1 MSAPDARTTSAA
13 ASTSGPSWPRRFH
26 VMTVSCTGAHATAGR
41 PRSLGHPLGHAL
53 VSRPPAYRA
62 YDLPVGVDISA
73 DLRRELVDQLRRNG
87 HLTDPRVAAA
97 FLDTPREAFLPD
109 HAQRYGLE
117 AVYRDEAIVTR
128 RDPATGLPLSSSSQP
143 AIMAR
148 MLEMLDVE
156 PGHRVLEIGAGTG
169 YNAALLALL
178 AAAGAGDR
186 GGSVTTI
193 ELDRDVAAA
202 ARDGLLATRSAAR
215 VMVGDGR
222 QGAPEAAPLDRIMVT
237 ASTPSVP
244 RAWFDQL
251 RPGGLLVVPLRLST
265 VLFAVQA
272 VAVFRKVSAGFDS
285 VDVTAGGFMALR
297 GWNERRRGAT
307 LVVPELSGA
316 SGGTGDAGD
325 ADDRPLVEMWGPAIA
340 GMDTPARQRL
350 VVTALGFARRRRLDL
365 GRGSSWSLAAYAAL
379 GLPEE
384 RLVECSRPE
393 WVAAGELGL
402 GVVDAVDGSV
412 AFLVGGSQRA
422 RIEAHGP
429 RGAELA
435 LLNVIDRWRS
445 AGRPGVERLR
455 VRVRYGPERPQAWRS
470 LRRGDQWVAL
480 DWRPPPRR
488 PAAP

>member
-1 MSAPDARTTSAA
+1 
-13 ASTSGPSWPRRFH
+13 
-26 VMTVSCTGAHATAGR
+26 
-41 PRSLGHPLGHAL
+41 
-53 VSRPPAYRA
+53 
-62 YDLPVGVDISA
+62 VGVDISA
-73 DLRRELVDQLRRNG
+73 DLRQELVDQLRGNG

-97 FLDTPREAFLPD
+97 FLDTPREAFLPG
-109 HAQRYGLE
+109 HAQRHGVE

-178 AAAGAGDR
+178 AGAGAGAS
-186 GGSVTTI
+186 GSVTTI

-215 VMVGDGR
+215 VIVGDGR
-222 QGAPEAAPLDRIMVT
+222 AGVPEAAPLDRIIVT

-251 RPGGLLVVPLRLST
+251 RPGGLLVVPLRLSA

-272 VAVFRKVSAGFDS
+272 VAVFRKVAAGFDS
-285 VDVTAGGFMALR
+285 VGVTAGGFMALR
-297 GWNERRRGAT
+297 GGTEARRGAT
-307 LVVPELSGA
+307 LVVPEV
-316 SGGTGDAGD
+316 SGGAGVAANAGVD
-325 ADDRPLVEMWGPAIA
+325 ADDLPLVEMWGPAIA
-340 GMDTPARQRL
+340 GLDTPARQRL

-384 RLVECSRPE
+384 RLVEGSRPQ
-393 WVAAGELGL
+393 WAAAGELGL

-422 RIEAHGP
+422 RIEAHGA

-445 AGRPGVERLR
+445 AGRPGVERLSLR
-455 VRVRYGPERPQAWRS
+455 IRYGPERPPAWRS
-470 LRRGDQWVAL
+470 LRRADQWVAL
-480 DWRPPPRR
+480 DWRPSP
-488 PAAP
+488 

>member
-1 MSAPDARTTSAA
+1 LGRILT
-13 ASTSGPSWPRRFH
+13 ASCPN
-26 VMTVSCTGAHATAGR
+26 
-41 PRSLGHPLGHAL
+41 
-53 VSRPPAYRA
+53 RA

-222 QGAPEAAPLDRIMVT
+222 EGAPEAAPLDRIMVT

-272 VAVFRKVSAGFDS
+272 VAVFRKVAAGFDS

-297 GWNERRRGAT
+297 GGNEARRGAT
-307 LVVPELSGA
+307 LTAPELSGV
-316 SGGTGDAGD
+316 SGAPGD

-350 VVTALGFARRRRLDL
+350 VVTALGFARRRRLDV

-445 AGRPGVERLR
+445 AGRPGVERLG

-480 DWRPPPRR
+480 DWRPPSKLRS
-488 PAAP
+488 

>member
-1 MSAPDARTTSAA
+1 
-13 ASTSGPSWPRRFH
+13 
-26 VMTVSCTGAHATAGR
+26 
-41 PRSLGHPLGHAL
+41 
-53 VSRPPAYRA
+53 
-62 YDLPVGVDISA
+62 VGVDTSA
-73 DLRRELVDQLRRNG
+73 DLRRDLVEQLRRNG
-87 HLTDPRVAAA
+87 HLSDPKVAAA
-97 FLDTPREAFLPD
+97 FLQTPREAFLRG
-109 HAQRYGLE
+109 HAQRHGIE

-156 PGHRVLEIGAGTG
+156 PGQRVLEIGAGTG

-178 AAAGAGDR
+178 VGT

-193 ELDRDVAAA
+193 ELDRDVAAG
-202 ARDGLLATRSAAR
+202 ARDGLLATRSAAT
-215 VMVGDGR
+215 VVVGDGR
-222 QGAPEAAPLDRIMVT
+222 AGAPDAAPLDRIVAT

-272 VAVFRKVSAGFDS
+272 VAVFRKVAAGFDS
-285 VDVTAGGFMALR
+285 IDLTGGGFMALR
-297 GWNERRRGAT
+297 GGSEGRRGAT
-307 LVVPELSGA
+307 LAVPELSGG
-316 SGGTGDAGD
+316 S
-325 ADDRPLVEMWGPAIA
+325 DDRPLVELWGPAIA
-340 GMDTPARQRL
+340 GMDTAARQQL
-350 VVTALGFARRRRLDL
+350 VVTALGFARRRRVEL
-365 GRGSSWSLAAYAAL
+365 GGGSGWSLAAYAAL

-393 WVAAGELGL
+393 WTAAAELGL

-422 RIEAHGP
+422 RIEAHGA

-445 AGRPGVERLR
+445 LGRPGVERLT

-480 DWRPPPRR
+480 DWSPPRSPPPG
-488 PAAP
+488 P

>member
-1 MSAPDARTTSAA
+1 
-13 ASTSGPSWPRRFH
+13 
-26 VMTVSCTGAHATAGR
+26 
-41 PRSLGHPLGHAL
+41 
-53 VSRPPAYRA
+53 
-62 YDLPVGVDISA
+62 VGVETSA
-73 DLRRELVDQLRRNG
+73 DLRRELVERLRRHG

-109 HAQRYGLE
+109 HARRRGVE

-156 PGHRVLEIGAGTG
+156 PGPRVLEIGAGTG

-178 AAAGAGDR
+178 AGR
-186 GGSVTTI
+186 EGSVTTV

-202 ARDGLLATRSAAR
+202 ARDALLATRSSAR
-215 VMVGDGR
+215 VMLGDGR
-222 QGAPEAAPLDRIMVT
+222 AGAPEVAPLDRIVVT
-237 ASTPSVP
+237 ASTPSIP

-251 RPGGLLVVPLRLST
+251 RPGGVLVLPLRLST
-265 VLFAVQA
+265 VLFSVQA
-272 VAVFRKVSAGFDS
+272 VVAFRKVAAGFDS
-285 VDVTAGGFMALR
+285 IAITAGGFMALR
-297 GWNERRRGAT
+297 GGPEGRRGAT
-307 LVVPELSGA
+307 LTAPELSA
-316 SGGTGDAGD
+316 GGS
-325 ADDRPLVEMWGPAIA
+325 DRPLVEMWGPAIA
-340 GMDTPARQRL
+340 GMDAPARQRL
-350 VVTALGFARRRRLDL
+350 IVTALGFARRRRLDL

-393 WVAAGELGL
+393 WAAAGELGL

-412 AFLVGGSQRA
+412 AFLVGGTRRA
-422 RIEAHGP
+422 RIEAHGG

-435 LLNVIDRWRS
+435 LLNAIDRWQS
-445 AGRPGVERLR
+445 VGRPGVERLS

-470 LRRGDQWVAL
+470 LRRGDQWLAL
-480 DWRPPPRR
+480 DWLPSTGSGRP
-488 PAAP
+488 